1 MNRYEVQTRDATRED
16 GGRKW
21 ILACCREVD
30 VSSLSTKVQCSSE
43 GAERLELPL
52 VSVMEWGWWEFGPS
66 TRVPPLPD
74 NLAAM
79 DAVVSHKYTYCTTVT
94 VTALLRVCGACL
106 SSFLTVL
113 FYCVSGS
120 YESNGVYKVGF
131 KAPVFIF
138 PHSAGIRLAKG
149 RICGS
154 PRVSTLCAPCTMT
167 VFAACTYSPGSLTSS
182 RSITHQ
188 LPQSIFS
195 PQQICSECL

>member
-1 MNRYEVQTRDATRED
+1 MNRYEVQTRDAARED

-79 DAVVSHKYTYCTTVT
+79 DAVVSHKYTYNGHCS
-94 VTALLRVCGACL
+94 LRVCGACL

-120 YESNGVYKVGF
+120 YESNVIYKIGF
-131 KAPVFIF
+131 KAPV
-138 PHSAGIRLAKG
+138 SAFRWNPAGE
-149 RICGS
+149 GS
-154 PRVSTLCAPCTMT
+154 HLWQSPSEYI
-167 VFAACTYSPGSLTSS
+167 ACTLHHDSLKSILIMSTDLPNNILTSY
-182 RSITHQ
+182 INY
-188 LPQSIFS
+188 
-195 PQQICSECL
+195 